1 MRQAGLPVSLA
12 PHSRQFPIDM
22 ADTTHR
28 TLIIRFSSV
37 GDIVLASLLVRVLRK
52 RFPASTIDFLV
63 KEEYTDL
70 VRHNPNISNLI
81 EFPAKEGIAELRS
94 VRSKIRDGSY
104 DLLIDIH
111 NSVRSRLVC
120 FGHPRVVKVNKRKL
134 ARFLLVKTKWNCY
147 GRFGGAPSV
156 AERYLEAVQRFGIEN
171 DGDGLEV
178 FVPEEATTS
187 ADTLLSKTGSKMG
200 SVLIGICPSA
210 RHGNKM
216 WLKERFAETAS
227 VLAREHGASV
237 LLFGSGETEKNRC
250 QEIKSLI
257 ENESPGVLTL
267 NLAGLLSLAE
277 TAAMMDRCS
286 VVITNDSGLMHIAAA
301 RKRKVVAIF
310 GPTVRELGFFPYGT
324 TSAVIEDI
332 SLSCRPCTHI
342 GLPECPK
349 GHFKCMNDIQPV
361 QVIDA
366 ARLLLK
372 GSPIS

>member
-1 MRQAGLPVSLA
+1 
-12 PHSRQFPIDM
+12 M
-22 ADTTHR
+22 ADTILR

-37 GDIVLASLLVRVLRK
+37 GDIVLASLLIRVLRK

-63 KEEYTDL
+63 KEEYADL

-94 VRSKIRDGSY
+94 VRFKIRDRSY

-111 NSVRSRLVC
+111 NSVRSRFVC
-120 FGHPRVVKVNKRKL
+120 FGHPRVIKVNKRKL

-147 GRFGGAPSV
+147 DWLGGAPSV
-156 AERYLEAVQRFGIEN
+156 AERYLETVQRFGVEN
-171 DGDGLEV
+171 DGMGLEV
-178 FVPEEATTS
+178 FFPKH
-187 ADTLLSKTGSKMG
+187 ADETAERLLLDAGVKKG
-200 SVLIGICPSA
+200 SVVIGICPSA

-227 VLAREHGASV
+227 VLACEYSATV

-257 ENESPGVLTL
+257 EKESPGVLTL
-267 NLAGLLSLAE
+267 NLAGRLSLAE

-349 GHFKCMNDIQPV
+349 GHFKCMNDIQAA